1 MRLSHDPRRGQR
13 AHLPM
18 ASRGRRMRPA
28 LERRA
33 QVLVA
38 DATALVSPVVISLL
52 AIERHRVA
60 GYGRQHPGP
69 QGEGP
74 LVRTY
79 AFAHNPPSLS
89 VASQAWPSG
98 SAAALSLST
107 RHAAWRLAEASSDR
121 LASGQPARARRHW
134 TDRSGDRRRQR
145 APRQL
150 VSIATSVLA
159 HSRRRMDVAEVCR
172 GLFFVRS

>member
-1 MRLSHDPRRGQR
+1 
-13 AHLPM
+13 M

-121 LASGQPARARRHW
+121 LLQVNLPAHGDIGRIAAAIEGDSALHASSCR
-134 TDRSGDRRRQR
+134 
-145 APRQL
+145 
-150 VSIATSVLA
+150 
-159 HSRRRMDVAEVCR
+159 SRRACLRTHGGEWTWPRFAEVCFLLGAR
-172 GLFFVRS
+172 PAP